1 MDTLDTAAMLQR
13 FQERAKAV
21 RTRNMPPIAGLER
34 KAFVKQAELDYQDFA
49 MIADSE
55 ISLDNGVLT
64 IDLRPAICDATI
76 RGVGI
81 SDHAKERETKVAMEN
96 ISKSEHRTYDDI
108 MEVQREKR
116 EALIEDEDRPSMLPI
131 DGGKITPGMLDSKAD
146 LQALIDGAEM
156 FRVVKTIKPIDANAC
171 PGLDLANYDDPIER
185 IVPIQ
190 RVPTERISTP
200 GFSLTHGY
208 LV

>member
-55 ISLDNGVLT
+55 ISLNDGVLT
-64 IDLRPAICDATI
+64 IDLRPAICDAAI
-76 RGVGI
+76 RGM
-81 SDHAKERETKVAMEN
+81 APLERETQVAMEN

-108 MEVQREKR
+108 MNAQREQRADRAR
-116 EALIEDEDRPSMLPI
+116 EALIEDEDRPPML
-131 DGGKITPGMLDSKAD
+131 
-146 LQALIDGAEM
+146 
-156 FRVVKTIKPIDANAC
+156 RVVKTIEPIDVNAC
-171 PGLDLANYDDPIER
+171 PGLDLANYDEQTER
-185 IVPIQ
+185 IVP
-190 RVPTERISTP
+190 V
-200 GFSLTHGY
+200 GFSLAHGY

>member
-1 MDTLDTAAMLQR
+1 
-13 FQERAKAV
+13 
-21 RTRNMPPIAGLER
+21 
-34 KAFVKQAELDYQDFA
+34 
-49 MIADSE
+49 
-55 ISLDNGVLT
+55 
-64 IDLRPAICDATI
+64 
-76 RGVGI
+76 
-81 SDHAKERETKVAMEN
+81 MEN

-108 MEVQREKR
+108 MDVQREQRADRAR
-116 EALIEDEDRPSMLPI
+116 EALIEDEDRPSMLRVVETIEPI
-131 DGGKITPGMLDSKAD
+131 D
-146 LQALIDGAEM
+146 
-156 FRVVKTIKPIDANAC
+156 VNAC

>member
-1 MDTLDTAAMLQR
+1 MDNLDTAAMVQR

-21 RTRNMPPIAGLER
+21 RQRNMPPIAGLER

-49 MIADSE
+49 MIADAE
-55 ISLDNGVLT
+55 ISLDEGILT
-64 IDLRPAICDATI
+64 IDLRPAICDAAI
-76 RGVGI
+76 RGM
-81 SDHAKERETKVAMEN
+81 APLERETQVAMEN
-96 ISKSEHRTYDDI
+96 ISKSEHRTYDDV
-108 MEVQREKR
+108 MEAQREKR
-116 EALIEDEDRPSMLPI
+116 EALIEDEDRPSMLRVVETIEPI
-131 DGGKITPGMLDSKAD
+131 D
-146 LQALIDGAEM
+146 
-156 FRVVKTIKPIDANAC
+156 VNAC

>member
-1 MDTLDTAAMLQR
+1 MVQR

-34 KAFVKQAELDYQDFA
+34 KAFVKQAELDFQDFA

-55 ISLDNGVLT
+55 ISLDDGILT

-81 SDHAKERETKVAMEN
+81 SDRTKERETRVAMEN

-108 MEVQREKR
+108 MEAQREKR
-116 EALIEDEDRPSMLPI
+116 EALIEDEDRPSML
-131 DGGKITPGMLDSKAD
+131 K
-146 LQALIDGAEM
+146 
-156 FRVVKTIKPIDANAC
+156 VVKTIKPIDVNVC

-185 IVPIQ
+185 IVPTQ
-190 RVPTERISTP
+190 RVPTERIGTP